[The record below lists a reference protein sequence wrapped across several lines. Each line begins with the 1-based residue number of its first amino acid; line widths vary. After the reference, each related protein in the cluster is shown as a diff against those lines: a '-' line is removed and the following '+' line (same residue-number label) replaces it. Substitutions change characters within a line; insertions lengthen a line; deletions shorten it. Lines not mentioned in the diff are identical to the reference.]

1 MQSRNERQKYLKMQI
16 GVTLHFS
23 EWNYYVEC
31 SFTRQENVFNILFNQ
46 NGSKWNSSFFLFNL
60 HESKSRCGIYSR
72 TNIQNGGEKTR
83 TKNKNKNKNIAHRYS
98 KQRLIRKHF
107 ISERLADERECIV
120 ELSFKIDI
128 YTILAR
134 RSRFDLNEFRDICK

>member
-1 MQSRNERQKYLKMQI
+1 MLNVHSPDRRMFSIFYLIKTEVNGI
-16 GVTLHFS
+16 LPFS
-23 EWNYYVEC
+23 FSIC
-31 SFTRQENVFNILFNQ
+31 MNQ
-46 NGSKWNSSFFLFNL
+46 NPAAGFTA
-60 HESKSRCGIYSR
+60 ER
-72 TNIQNGGEKTR
+72 TFKMGEKKQEQKTR